1 MTSHVVRLYA
11 AAAAIVVFFLTW
23 AGIAARPWV
32 APQQQDPRLAAVG
45 TLEQRLQRDAALV
58 QQVVNV
64 RAELARAKASAAA
77 PAPAP
82 AVRVVTL
89 PPITTTVWP
98 SSALIGRPPRS
109 PPAAT

>member
-23 AGIAARPWV
+23 AGIAARPWAA
-32 APQQQDPRLAAVG
+32 APQQDPRLAAVG

-58 QQVVNV
+58 QQVVDA
-64 RAELARAKASAAA
+64 RAALARAKASAAA

-89 PPITTTVWP
+89 PPIVTTRT
-98 SSALIGRPPRS
+98 S
-109 PPAAT
+109 